1 MSLVFYCAH
10 YVRDHDGDV
19 LGEIHHNDTHYL
31 TKQPM
36 AYDFKSVADCP
47 LSSLELR
54 EIADYM
60 DSLEPKE

>member
-1 MSLVFYCAH
+1 MSLLFYFAH
-10 YVRDHDGDV
+10 YVRDHDGDA

-36 AYDFKSVADCP
+36 AHTFKAVSDCP

-60 DSLEPKE
+60 DSLEPEK